1 VSAPSRAPGPRDEA
15 KGYLVTPMPPT
26 PFGKYTLIGKLGHGG
41 MAEVNLAVVGGK
53 AGFRKLFVVKRLHAH
68 LEAEPGFVDMFLDEA
83 RLAAQLDHP
92 NCVQTVEVGEAEGPT
107 PAGTIHQ
114 HFLAMEYLDGQGL
127 ERLLRITGQR
137 GDVLPIAL
145 SVRMIADALDGL
157 GYAHDLRG
165 YDGTSLGVVHRDVS
179 PQNIFV
185 TYAGVV
191 KLLDFGIAKAESN
204 VVETRTGV
212 VKGKYAYIAPEQA
225 LAAPVDRRA
234 DLWSMGVVLWEM
246 LTSRRLFKSVN
257 ELATLNET
265 LRGEIHAPSR
275 YNPQIPPELDAVV
288 LRALERDVERRYR
301 TATEFKDALE
311 AWLATQREQPDRK
324 AIAAL
329 MRERFGDILEQHK
342 ERLRECIASV
352 AQDPRSLDRLVL
364 GGAST
369 SQSMETDAL
378 TSGSHPGVPG
388 PHASITPTPSPRP
401 RLGLSVSGTHT
412 TSSGTTSSGVTSG
425 MPAMDAIA
433 PRASAPPSSP
443 HPALSSGT
451 LPMHSSSGMR
461 TTSSAEWSA
470 TSSPGFPVQPPAGIS
485 GAFGNDATTRI
496 PPKRR
501 APSRSLAWWLVGAA
515 ACVVSA
521 VVAIVTWSWMN
532 GASAPEGTVTSLGP
546 LPGPAQGEPS
556 TAQGGPSTP
565 QGEPS
570 TAQGEPS
577 TAQGGPSTAQG
588 GPSTAQGG
596 PAPPQPATGTI
607 TGPAPGVTPDPA
619 PTFSDPSAEPLG
631 PTLEE
636 PEVARSGRPRGRR
649 GASAGREPTVPSS
662 APTPV
667 TPEPPPPTPE
677 PERSPS
683 HGPGYLSLVTS
694 PWTNVTLDGRALGE
708 TPLVRVSLPAGTHTL
723 RLRNPEAGIDESY
736 EVTIRSGET
745 TTRRLGLR

>member
-1 VSAPSRAPGPRDEA
+1 MSAPSRAPGPREEA
-15 KGYLVTPMPPT
+15 KGYLVTPIPPT

-107 PAGTIHQ
+107 PTGTIHQ

-137 GDVLPIAL
+137 GGVLPVAV

-165 YDGTSLGVVHRDVS
+165 YDGTPLGVVHRDVS

-275 YNPQIPPELDAVV
+275 YNPQIPPELDAIV
-288 LRALERDVERRYR
+288 LRALQRDVELRYR
-301 TATEFKDALE
+301 TANEFKDDLE
-311 AWLATQREQPDRK
+311 GWLATLRDQPDRK
-324 AIAAL
+324 AIAAV
-329 MRERFGDILEQHK
+329 MKERFGDIIELHK

-352 AQDPRSLDRLVL
+352 AQDSRSLDRLVL
-364 GGAST
+364 GGAS
-369 SQSMETDAL
+369 QSMETDAL
-378 TSGSHPGVPG
+378 VSGSHPGLPG
-388 PHASITPTPSPRP
+388 PQASVTPTPSPRP
-401 RLGLSVSGTHT
+401 HLGLSVSGTI
-412 TSSGTTSSGVTSG
+412 STSSGVTSG
-425 MPAMDAIA
+425 MPAINAIA
-433 PRASAPPSSP
+433 PRASAPQ
-443 HPALSSGT
+443 PA
-451 LPMHSSSGMR
+451 MASGMGPVPSTSGVM
-461 TTSSAEWSA
+461 TTSSSEWST
-470 TSSPGFPVQPPAGIS
+470 TSGQGFPVQPPAGIS
-485 GAFGNDATTRI
+485 GAFGGDATTRV

-501 APSRSLAWWLVGAA
+501 ASRSLAWWLVGAA

-521 VVAIVTWSWMN
+521 VVAIVAWSSMTG
-532 GASAPEGTVTSLGP
+532 GASAPEGIGTSLA
-546 LPGPAQGEPS
+546 PAQGPTPTPTAPIPPS
-556 TAQGGPSTP
+556 MPVEGPVTAPVAAPTTTP
-565 QGEPS
+565 E
-570 TAQGEPS
+570 
-577 TAQGGPSTAQG
+577 
-588 GPSTAQGG
+588 G
-596 PAPPQPATGTI
+596 PARTLA
-607 TGPAPGVTPDPA
+607 AE
-619 PTFSDPSAEPLG
+619 AEPPAENAPAG
-631 PTLEE
+631 PTE
-636 PEVARSGRPRGRR
+636 PERTGRQRTRRSGG
-649 GASAGREPTVPSS
+649 SS
-662 APTPV
+662 AAPNVTVAPPPPPTA
-667 TPEPPPPTPE
+667 PEPPQPTPE
-677 PERSPS
+677 PERAPS
-683 HGPGYLSLVTS
+683 HGHGFLSLVTS
-694 PWTNVTLDGRALGE
+694 PWTSVTLDGRPLGE